1 MLPTLFHSWCC
12 LTLLTMLNDVLT
24 WRNCA
29 INWRLCWVPNW
40 WLHLTHSLL
49 VSLSLYMPVWKTG
62 RIMGTPAAGWRA
74 VSTEFSLS
82 KSKSSHRIFIKL
94 GEYVGGHNISTKFY
108 NQLIPQAFLNYGP
121 WIVQNC
127 PKLGFPLSKSKSF
140 HLIFIKLVNMFV
152 SIISRPSS
160 ITWQIPLGTRELWP
174 LYCPKLGFL
183 LSKSKSFRPVVIKLG
198 EHVGRHNILTKF
210 HNQPNPARHSWIMAL
225 ELSKIRVYALF
236 VKEFSSSL
244 YLTWWICWWA

>member
-12 LTLLTMLNDVLT
+12 LTPLTMLNDVLT

-29 INWRLCWVPNW
+29 IDWRLCWVPNW

-82 KSKSSHRIFIKL
+82 KSKSFHRIFIKL

-108 NQLIPQAFLNYGP
+108 NQLIPQAFLIYGP

-140 HLIFIKLVNMFV
+140 HPIFIKL
-152 SIISRPSS
+152 
-160 ITWQIPLGTRELWP
+160 
-174 LYCPKLGFL
+174 
-183 LSKSKSFRPVVIKLG
+183 G
-198 EHVGRHNILTKF
+198 EYVCKHNITTKF
-210 HNQPNPARHSWIMAL
+210 YNLANPLWHSGIMAL
-225 ELSKIRVYALF
+225 VLSKIRVSAL
-236 VKEFSSSL
+236 
-244 YLTWWICWWA
+244 